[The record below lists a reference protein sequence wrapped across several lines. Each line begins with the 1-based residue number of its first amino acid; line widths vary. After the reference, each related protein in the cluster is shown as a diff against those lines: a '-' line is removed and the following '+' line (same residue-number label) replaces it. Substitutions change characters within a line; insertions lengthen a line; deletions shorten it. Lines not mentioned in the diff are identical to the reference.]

1 MLGFLKK
8 DLYTLYGAYSK
19 NLGLVFLLY
28 AVITLATK
36 RTFLLSMMVF
46 MSGFYS
52 LSLLSMDDACGWDRY
67 ARTLPVSSGAV
78 VTARCL
84 ASLSMLGVGVVFAA
98 LMGAV
103 MRFVLRADVEEL
115 ALTVAVTAGVTLVT
129 TGLMLPASYKWGV
142 EKTRNTMML
151 LFVVVFV
158 GPILLK
164 DHLNLEQLRLVAA
177 RLEGTPPAALSAM
190 CIGAGL
196 AVFVLGGFLSWQVY
210 RKKEF

>member
-8 DLYTLYGAYSK
+8 DLYMLYGAYSK

-28 AVITLATK
+28 AAITLATK
-36 RTFLLSMMVF
+36 QGFLLSMMVF

-52 LSLLSMDDACGWDRY
+52 LSLLSMDDACGWNRY
-67 ARTLPVSSGAV
+67 ARTLPVSSGAI

-84 ASLSMLGVGVVFAA
+84 AALSMLGVGVVFAA
-98 LMGAV
+98 LVGAA
-103 MRFVLRADVEEL
+103 MRFVLRADVEDL
-115 ALTVAVTAGVTLVT
+115 ALTVAVTVGVTLVT

-158 GPILLK
+158 GPVLLK
-164 DHLNLEQLRLVAA
+164 DRLNLEQLRLVAV
-177 RLEGTPPAALSAM
+177 RLEGTPPAAIGAM
-190 CIGAGL
+190 CVGAGL
-196 AVFVLGGFLSWQVY
+196 VVFALGGLLSWRIY
-210 RKKEF
+210 RNKEF

>member
-8 DLYTLYGAYSK
+8 DLYMLYGTYSK

-28 AVITLATK
+28 AVISLATK
-36 RTFLLSMMVF
+36 QTFLLSMMVF

-52 LSLLSMDDACGWDRY
+52 LSLLTMDDACGWNRY
-67 ARTLPVSSGAV
+67 ARTLPVSSGAII
-78 VTARCL
+78 TARFL
-84 ASLSMLGVGVVFAA
+84 ASLCMLGVGVVFAA

-103 MRFVLRADVEEL
+103 LRFVLRVDMTEA
-115 ALTVAVTAGVTLVT
+115 ALTVAVVAGVTLVT
-129 TGLMLPASYKWGV
+129 TGLMLPAGYKWGV

-164 DHLNLEQLRLVAA
+164 DRLNLEQLRLIAV
-177 RLEGTPPAALSAM
+177 RLEGTPPAAIAAV
-190 CIGAGL
+190 CVGAGL
-196 AVFVLGGFLSWQVY
+196 VVFALGGLLSWRIY